1 MKFHKKGLELS
12 VGLIVLLILS
22 VLIFSLSL
30 YMVFNWFGKA
40 EVLKAEID
48 KQTQEQIKA
57 ALASG
62 NTLVAIPIAIQET
75 KRGNAANFG
84 IGVRNVADARDFS
97 GEIAFSGAYTQ
108 DGKSIAVNEE
118 YLERNWLGNF
128 NVINTFNLKKNE
140 QKLIPIL
147 IKVHTNVAEGVATPK
162 GDYVFNVCIYNLPLR
177 SDGSPPGECT
187 VEQYRGASGVFH
199 TGKIYQV
206 TVRVV

>member
-1 MKFHKKGLELS
+1 MKFHKKGLEMS
-12 VGLIVLLILS
+12 IGLIVVLILS

-57 ALASG
+57 VLASG
-62 NTLVAIPIAIQET
+62 NTLVAIPIPIQQA
-75 KRGNAANFG
+75 KRGGSVNFG
-84 IGVRNVADARDFS
+84 IGVRNVAEARDFS
-97 GEIAFSGAYTQ
+97 GAISFSGAYTP
-108 DGKSIAVNEE
+108 DGRSISVNEE
-118 YLERNWLGNF
+118 YLPKNWLGNF
-128 NVINTFNLKKNE
+128 NVIQTFSLKKNE

-162 GDYVFNVCIYNLPLR
+162 GDYVFNVCLYPAPLK
-177 SDGSPPGECT
+177 SDGSPPAECT
-187 VEQYRGASGVFH
+187 IGQYQHSADLFY

-206 TVRVV
+206 TVRAV